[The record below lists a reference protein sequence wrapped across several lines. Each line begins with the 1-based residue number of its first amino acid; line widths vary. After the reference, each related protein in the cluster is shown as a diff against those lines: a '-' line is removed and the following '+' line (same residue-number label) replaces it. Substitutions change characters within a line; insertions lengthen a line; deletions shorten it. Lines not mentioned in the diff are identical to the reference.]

1 MLGVLLKVAEGVLQM
16 SKQPP
21 HLVLPRSRLYVST
34 YRVSTSCNVRFN
46 HARLLDTYYALFTVA
61 MGGVVYGAAS
71 MIAVCL
77 LALFSPRLGS
87 TSLQGKKTE

>member
-1 MLGVLLKVAEGVLQM
+1 MLGVLLEVAEGVLQM

-34 YRVSTSCNVRFN
+34 YRVSTSCNARFN

-77 LALFSPRLGS
+77 LALFSPRLCS